1 MTVLSALKLVSA
13 TRTRTVDPVQ
23 QSRSKLVEKLNEQLN
38 IAQAKLNG
46 RAYAPTKLR
55 TVTDAATGEQKTVEV
70 SKRVREWFWNGD
82 AGVINMCVKYG
93 ATTLYL
99 NKKNATAIQVGNQQE
114 LVDVIKSLITATIA
128 GEFDDAI
135 ANAKKATRE
144 GFGK

>member
-55 TVTDAATGEQKTVEV
+55 TVTDTATGERKTVEV

-99 NKKNATAIQVGNQQE
+99 NKKNATAIQVGGMQE

-135 ANAKKATRE
+135 ANAKQATRE